1 MGLGDIVA
9 LALGGYSFVARFLL
23 TRDRM
28 VRWDG
33 YEMLFVCGI
42 VGVLLLGL
50 TFPIASFAFN
60 VLCLSPKGISL
71 WTIAGVLGIPVGFVL
86 ATCLNNWP
94 GMEKRRLRGL
104 RALAE
109 SNSDMIEVLLDDAMQ
124 GDWYV
129 ELALETGKCYVGLP
143 VRTAYATS
151 SEVADVE
158 LIPLFSGDRTGE
170 TRELRLTRYYGD
182 DIRRLVDGSSGF
194 GEGAVTARFPRRHP
208 PAPGRGCQAL
218 RSRCLSTDESRR
230 RIGTELALTGEIK
243 ADPRLRA

>member
-9 LALGGYSFVARFLL
+9 LALGGYAFVARFVL

-28 VRWDG
+28 GRWDG
-33 YEMLFVCGI
+33 YEMLFVCGLA
-42 VGVLLLGL
+42 GVLLLVG
-50 TFPIASFAFN
+50 TWPVAWFVGN
-60 VLCLSPKGISL
+60 VLCWIPKGVSV
-71 WTIAGVLGIPVGFVL
+71 WSVAGVLGIPIGFGL
-86 ATCLNNWP
+86 ATTLNRWP
-94 GMEKRRLRGL
+94 GIEKRRLRGL

-109 SNSDMIEVLLDDAMQ
+109 SNSDLIEVLLDDAMQ

-151 SEVADVE
+151 SDAADVE

-182 DIRRLVDGSSGF
+182 DIRRLVDDPSGLRQGLSADDF
-194 GEGAVTARFPRRHP
+194 RVVIPLRQVVAARLFDPDVYQQMN
-208 PAPGRGCQAL
+208 PADTPAGGH
-218 RSRCLSTDESRR
+218 
-230 RIGTELALTGEIK
+230 
-243 ADPRLRA
+243 

>member
-9 LALGGYSFVARFLL
+9 LALGGYAFVARFLL

-28 VRWDG
+28 GRWDG
-33 YEMLFVCGI
+33 YEMLFVCGLA
-42 VGVLLLGL
+42 GVLLLVATWPLAWFVG
-50 TFPIASFAFN
+50 N
-60 VLCLSPKGISL
+60 VLCWIPKGVSDWSL
-71 WTIAGVLGIPVGFVL
+71 AGVLGIPVGFTL
-86 ATCLNNWP
+86 ATILNWWP
-94 GMEKRRLRGL
+94 GIEQIRLHLL

-109 SNSDMIEVLLDDAMQ
+109 SNSDLIEVLLDDAMQ

-151 SEVADVE
+151 SDAADVE

-182 DIRRLVDGSSGF
+182 DIRRLVDDPSGLRQGLSADDF
-194 GEGAVTARFPRRHP
+194 RVVIPLRQVVAARLFDPDVYEEMN
-208 PAPGRGCQAL
+208 PAET
-218 RSRCLSTDESRR
+218 SESVV
-230 RIGTELALTGEIK
+230 
-243 ADPRLRA
+243 

>member
-9 LALGGYSFVARFLL
+9 LALGGYAFVARFLL

-28 VRWDG
+28 VRWNG

-42 VGVLLLGL
+42 AGVSLLVF
-50 TFPIASFAFN
+50 TFPIAKVASNIVGFW
-60 VLCLSPKGISL
+60 PKDISV

-86 ATCLNNWP
+86 ASALNIWP
-94 GMEKRRLRGL
+94 GMKKRRLRRL

-109 SNSDMIEVLLDDAMQ
+109 SNSDLIEVLLDDAMQ

-158 LIPLFSGDRTGE
+158 LIPLFSGDRTGK

-182 DIRRLVDGSSGF
+182 DIRRLVTIPRACGQGCHRAISGW
-194 GEGAVTARFPRRHP
+194 
-208 PAPGRGCQAL
+208 
-218 RSRCLSTDESRR
+218 
-230 RIGTELALTGEIK
+230 
-243 ADPRLRA
+243 

>member
-9 LALGGYSFVARFLL
+9 LALGGYSFAARFLL

-50 TFPIASFAFN
+50 TLPIAHF
-60 VLCLSPKGISL
+60 VLSVASSWPKDVSV
-71 WTIAGVLGIPVGFVL
+71 WTIAGVLGIPVGFAL
-86 ATCLNNWP
+86 ATFLNNLP
-94 GMEKRRLRGL
+94 GMEQRRLRSL
-104 RALAE
+104 RTLAE

-182 DIRRLVDGSSGF
+182 DIRRLVSESSGR
-194 GEGAVTARFPRRHP
+194 EGLSPRDFRVVIPLRQVVAARLFDPDVYQEMN
-208 PAPGRGCQAL
+208 PAEP
-218 RSRCLSTDESRR
+218 
-230 RIGTELALTGEIK
+230 
-243 ADPRLRA
+243 